1 LKITKIEAF
10 PVLLPTR
17 LYRDAYGEYADY
29 RAVIVKV
36 VTDEKVVGWGESHAK
51 YHEIYGETL
60 ESVTGIIRNQLA
72 PALVG
77 EDPFRIERA
86 HDRMDAA
93 IGRAP
98 CAKTGLDLA
107 LYDIVGQTTG
117 QPAYNLLGG
126 KVREKVQIAIEIGL
140 NSPKVMADEASHWVE
155 KGLRVVKIKAGSGDF
170 EMDMARIKAVRDAVG
185 DKVKL
190 RVDPNTHWSV
200 EESKTAG
207 RYLCKINFDYLEQP
221 VPAWNI
227 DGMAEIRAQ
236 AGIKVEA
243 DEGAW
248 TVYDVVEHGKRKAA
262 DVINLKIPKVGG
274 LSKGKKMAAVAD
286 AFGMGCMAGAEG
298 EFAGAIAAKAHLAV
312 STRNAFYASDFTE
325 VSKIEAWILN
335 ERIEMDKSGCVEAPD
350 GPGLGVTIDED
361 ALKKYTVKLA
371 F

>member
-1 LKITKIEAF
+1 LKITKVEAF
-10 PVLLPTR
+10 PVSIPTK

-60 ESVTGIIRNQLA
+60 ESVTGIIKNQLA

-77 EDPFRIERA
+77 EDPFRIERI
-86 HDRMDAA
+86 HDLMDAV

-107 LYDIVGQTTG
+107 VYDIMGLTSGRPV
-117 QPAYNLLGG
+117 YNLLGG
-126 KVREKVQIAIEIGL
+126 KVREKVPIAIEIGI
-140 NSPKVMADEASHWVE
+140 NAPKVMADEAAHWVE
-155 KGLRVVKIKAGSGDF
+155 RGLRVVKIKAGSGDF

-185 DKVKL
+185 DKVSL

-200 EESKTAG
+200 DESKRAG
-207 RYLCKINFDYLEQP
+207 RYLSQINFEYLEQP

-248 TVYDVVEHGKRKAA
+248 TVYDVVEHGRRKAA

-274 LSKGKKMAAVAD
+274 LMKGKKMAAVAD
-286 AFGMGCMAGAEG
+286 AFGMACMAGAEG
-298 EFAGAIAAKAHLAV
+298 EFAGGLSAKAHLAV
-312 STRNAFYASDFTE
+312 STRNALYASDFTE
-325 VSKIEAWILN
+325 ISKMQAWILT
-335 ERIEMDKSGCVEAPD
+335 EPMEMDKSGCVEVPD

-361 ALKKYTVKLA
+361 ALTKYTVKLA